1 MLWGELLDRTLVAF
15 PPEESGTIQNAAK
28 SYLIEAQEDLILHT
42 RCLEKEYAQTVS
54 ADSSSVT
61 LPTDFIEMT
70 GRVEWKGEKL
80 EPVNE
85 WQYQSMKKSDDSWDM
100 GTPTGYFI
108 HGSSLYLVPGA
119 SASGTLTMW
128 YTYRPVVQDE
138 TEMGAVDFD
147 WSSIQDTSPAVPKV
161 YHKYLIDFAR
171 SRLLED
177 RGEMGASDRYYNKYM
192 MNRTKLKG
200 LHANRQTSGPS
211 QVVNVL

>member
-15 PPEESGTIQNAAK
+15 PPDESGLIQNAAK

-42 RCLEKEYAQTVS
+42 HCLEKVYSQTVD

-85 WQYQSMKKSDDSWDM
+85 GQYQSMKKSDNSWDM

-108 HGSSLYLVPGA
+108 HGDSLYLVPGV
-119 SASGTLTMW
+119 SAAGTLSMW

-138 TEMGAVDFD
+138 TAMSAVDFD
-147 WSSIQDTSPAVPKV
+147 WSTIADTEPDIPKV
-161 YHKYLIDFAR
+161 YHKYLVDFAR
-171 SRLLED
+171 SRVLED
-177 RGEMGASDRYYNKYM
+177 RGELNASDRYYNKYL
-192 MNRTKLKG
+192 MNRMNLKG
-200 LHANRQTSGPS
+200 LHENRETSGPT